1 MHVDTVMSLA
11 SMIAAAVTAIAAVH
25 GEWSWTG
32 RARECLELARLFDE
46 AGGER
51 SASVARTLRARALVI
66 AERETGGSHRGLD
79 AAIAALLSLQA
90 ILMVISA
97 MYGMDVMV
105 PAACFLVSSVLAWGR
120 PNAR

>member
-1 MHVDTVMSLA
+1 MQVDTVMSLA
-11 SMIAAAVTAIAAVH
+11 SMIAAAVTAVAAVR

-51 SASVARTLRARALVI
+51 SASVARMLRARALVT

-90 ILMVISA
+90 ILMVISV

-105 PAACFLVSSVLAWGR
+105 PAACLLVSSVLAWER
-120 PNAR
+120 S